1 MRSPRSAE
9 HNNKETAAMIR
20 RLALALAVST
30 IALAGVAPSASP
42 AMATEATTATTPRKV
57 RPLPARRAT
66 TPSLARLA
74 MRYDA
79 MLRTRGYPYSFIG
92 VGYQW

>member
-1 MRSPRSAE
+1 
-9 HNNKETAAMIR
+9 MIR

-30 IALAGVAPSASP
+30 IALSAVAPSITP
-42 AMATEATTATTPRKV
+42 AMATEASATTPRKV

-66 TPSLARLA
+66 MPSLARLA

-79 MLRTRGYPYSFIG
+79 LLRTRGYPYSFIG